1 MNRFLIILLVLIFT
15 APVFSSPAFES
26 KIPEE
31 DNLVETTLKD
41 KNIEKPYIHLE
52 YNYEDLE
59 AIPLRVSIK
68 ERIKSEKD
76 LYEGQVV
83 EFIVQKSVYKN
94 NKVKIR
100 RGDIIKARVSTIITS
115 GMNGIPA
122 SIIFDDF
129 KIDGITPGQ
138 VTDTLEVFGQDRTY
152 FVFPLKWAL
161 TFLPPTGSLTNF
173 IKGGHVRVRTN
184 KIFTLYYHPKWL

>member
-31 DNLVETTLKD
+31 DNLVEATLKD

-76 LYEGQVV
+76 LYEGDR
-83 EFIVQKSVYKN
+83 KSV
-94 NKVKIR
+94 V
-100 RGDIIKARVSTIITS
+100 
-115 GMNGIPA
+115 
-122 SIIFDDF
+122 
-129 KIDGITPGQ
+129 
-138 VTDTLEVFGQDRTY
+138 
-152 FVFPLKWAL
+152 
-161 TFLPPTGSLTNF
+161 
-173 IKGGHVRVRTN
+173 
-184 KIFTLYYHPKWL
+184 

>member
-83 EFIVQKSVYKN
+83 EFIVQKSVYEN
-94 NKVKIR
+94 NKGEI
-100 RGDIIKARVSTIITS
+100 
-115 GMNGIPA
+115 
-122 SIIFDDF
+122 
-129 KIDGITPGQ
+129 
-138 VTDTLEVFGQDRTY
+138 
-152 FVFPLKWAL
+152 
-161 TFLPPTGSLTNF
+161 
-173 IKGGHVRVRTN
+173 
-184 KIFTLYYHPKWL
+184 